1 MGRQLKKMR
10 LPNGVVAEERA
21 CGDYVCKY
29 CGGKATACNFVA
41 DMCLQVYARHQ
52 GMCGA
57 YIETEKYVGYVTDC
71 STCHYQGISG
81 ECRYEGR
88 AAMGQ
93 GLSLIHI

>member
-41 DMCLQVYARHQ
+41 DMCLRYTPAIEACAGLILRLRSMWVMSRIAAPADYRGHIRGMQV
-52 GMCGA
+52 
-57 YIETEKYVGYVTDC
+57 
-71 STCHYQGISG
+71 
-81 ECRYEGR
+81 
-88 AAMGQ
+88 
-93 GLSLIHI
+93 

>member
-41 DMCLQVYARHQ
+41 VMLA
-52 GMCGA
+52 
-57 YIETEKYVGYVTDC
+57 IK
-71 STCHYQGISG
+71 
-81 ECRYEGR
+81 
-88 AAMGQ
+88 AANNILFNFIM
-93 GLSLIHI
+93 SLL

>member
-52 GMCGA
+52 GMCGLILRLRSMWVMSRIAAPAITRA
-57 YIETEKYVGYVTDC
+57 YPGSAGMKAGLPW
-71 STCHYQGISG
+71 
-81 ECRYEGR
+81 GR
-88 AAMGQ
+88 V
-93 GLSLIHI
+93 SD

>member
-10 LPNGVVAEERA
+10 LPNGVEAEEKA

-93 GLSLIHI
+93 GV

>member
-52 GMCGA
+52 ACAGLILRLRSMWVMSRIAAPAITRTYPGNAGMKAGLPW
-57 YIETEKYVGYVTDC
+57 
-71 STCHYQGISG
+71 
-81 ECRYEGR
+81 GR
-88 AAMGQ
+88 V
-93 GLSLIHI
+93 SD

>member
-57 YIETEKYVGYVTDC
+57 YIETEKYVGYVTD
-71 STCHYQGISG
+71 SAPAITRAYPGSAG
-81 ECRYEGR
+81 MKAGLPWGR
-88 AAMGQ
+88 V
-93 GLSLIHI
+93 SD

>member
-57 YIETEKYVGYVTDC
+57 YIETEKYVGYVTDAAPAI
-71 STCHYQGISG
+71 TRAYPGNAG
-81 ECRYEGR
+81 MKAGLPWGR
-88 AAMGQ
+88 V
-93 GLSLIHI
+93 SD